1 MRRHRRLVLIDRV
14 IPFLAAL
21 IGLIALA
28 GAVVVQVNGVSRSQA
43 MTEEMA
49 KLTAAVDQ
57 LNQRT
62 ATPTAAPDDGTAAGL
77 LALQDRMVKLEGDVK
92 AATAK
97 LAATPPA
104 AIGALPA
111 AGTEAVA
118 TAPAKIDPNLPT
130 TDCIPLGTRFMV
142 TPNES
147 YPLCQSK
154 AKIEVGSITADAV
167 DINGAGTVAETG
179 FGTLVGTTCT
189 VMVFSADAEGF
200 AELRVTCT

>member
-1 MRRHRRLVLIDRV
+1 MRRHRRLILIDRV

-28 GAVVVQVNGVSRSQA
+28 GAVVVQLNGLSRSEA
-43 MTEEMA
+43 LSEEMVKLSA
-49 KLTAAVDQ
+49 GIDKLT
-57 LNQRT
+57 QR
-62 ATPTAAPDDGTAAGL
+62 ADALSSAPDNGTAAGL
-77 LALQDRMVKLEGDVK
+77 LALQDRMVKLEADVT
-92 AATAK
+92 AATEK
-97 LAATPPA
+97 LAAAPPA
-104 AIGALPA
+104 AAAPSPE

-118 TAPAKIDPNLPT
+118 TAPAKIDPSLPT

-154 AKIEVGSITADAV
+154 AKIEVGSITGDTV
-167 DINGAGTVAETG
+167 DINGAGTVTETG
-179 FGTLVGTTCT
+179 FSTLVGTSCT